1 MATSAQPRPSD
12 PSPASC
18 VDGCVARVRT
28 TGEERGCSY
37 ALRPC
42 AGLRHAATFMP
53 YLQCRARQL
62 RASLAVCVCVLFRS
76 TCADYLCTP
85 PVPAG
90 QIQGGGDKNGCH
102 AQRVHRHRLR
112 PMCWA
117 LPCTRTRPLLSR
129 RQWRCHMRASY
140 VHSECMHDPRHRRR
154 LCVVC
159 ACMIVHRKLVR
170 GRRVGGHV

>member
-1 MATSAQPRPSD
+1 MDASHACGPQAKNGGALTLCGRV
-12 PSPASC
+12 PASGTPRHSC
-18 VDGCVARVRT
+18 HTCNAARVN
-28 TGEERGCSY
+28 CVQASPS
-37 ALRPC
+37 ASVC
-42 AGLRHAATFMP
+42 CFAAP
-53 YLQCRARQL
+53 AQII
-62 RASLAVCVCVLFRS
+62 CVP
-76 TCADYLCTP
+76 P

>member
-1 MATSAQPRPSD
+1 MFSSLVNELFRKSRNVDTTRHADMATSAQPRPSD

-85 PVPAG
+85 PCPRRSDSRWWR
-90 QIQGGGDKNGCH
+90 QEW
-102 AQRVHRHRLR
+102 
-112 PMCWA
+112 M
-117 LPCTRTRPLLSR
+117 PCSTRTS
-129 RQWRCHMRASY
+129 ASSATHALDSSLHTHTS
-140 VHSECMHDPRHRRR
+140 VAITSSVEMSHAC
-154 LCVVC
+154 LIC
-159 ACMIVHRKLVR
+159 A
-170 GRRVGGHV
+170 